1 LLRLT
6 GRVTLEVMTHG
17 EKAVQIAPTPV
28 ARDQPRPA
36 TPLDQLVD
44 EVRADATR
52 SPEQYARD
60 AIVAEGGE

>member
-1 LLRLT
+1 
-6 GRVTLEVMTHG
+6 MTHG